1 MLCFVLYCIVWCGV
15 VFCIYIPPP
24 PSPLWF
30 FSDVLS
36 VSGSHPSS
44 PLAFYPATYAN
55 AAFAD
60 PVEPELDVGTRLQKV
75 ADQRMAM
82 RDRARRE
89 RDEAELRTMKF
100 APAINASSRKK
111 AAAHGYRPIHERLG
125 EVVRSRYET
134 LQRLQSEDEERYR
147 TENQH
152 QPKLDPKSLVLAS
165 ARRLSTPRQSLSW
178 PYNPAHDD
186 GDTDPLSYGQSQNQH
201 PNTSASYNFTPRAA
215 DDRAQS
221 GSRGRE
227 RPASAPRSR
236 PYTWGGQDQSGSAP
250 VSYRE
255 RSRSRSR
262 DPTSPI
268 RTSIVG
274 STTSLPSATDLEGQ
288 AEKRRHALAMAR
300 AATAAAEDCTFA
312 PKVDDFS
319 RRITEHS
326 ALFQA
331 ARGFLDRQVPHM
343 TGRRGGRD
351 MLACKVVFVY
361 L

>member
-1 MLCFVLYCIVWCGV
+1 M
-15 VFCIYIPPP
+15 P
-24 PSPLWF
+24 
-30 FSDVLS
+30 
-36 VSGSHPSS
+36 GSQPSS
-44 PLAFYPATYAN
+44 PLAFYPATYAH
-55 AAFAD
+55 AAFAE

-147 TENQH
+147 IENQH
-152 QPKLDPKSLVLAS
+152 QPKLDPNSLALAS
-165 ARRLSTPRQSLSW
+165 ARRSTTPRQSQSW
-178 PYNPAHDD
+178 PYNPAD
-186 GDTDPLSYGQSQNQH
+186 GDDDTDAFGHRQSQNQH

-215 DDRAQS
+215 DDRALN
-221 GSRGRE
+221 GSRGRQ

-236 PYTWGGQDQSGSAP
+236 SYSWDGQDQSGSAP
-250 VSYRE
+250 VSFRE

-262 DPTSPI
+262 DPTSPM
-268 RTSIVG
+268 RTSIAG

-300 AATAAAEDCTFA
+300 AATVAAEDCTFA

-331 ARGFLDRQVPHM
+331 APGFLDRQVWRM
-343 TGRRGGRD
+343 IGG
-351 MLACKVVFVY
+351 
-361 L
+361 